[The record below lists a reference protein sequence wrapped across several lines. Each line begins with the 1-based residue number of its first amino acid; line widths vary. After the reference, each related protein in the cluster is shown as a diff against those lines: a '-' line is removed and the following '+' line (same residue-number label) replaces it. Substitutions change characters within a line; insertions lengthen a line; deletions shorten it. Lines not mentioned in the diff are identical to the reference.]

1 MCEFLGY
8 RVKKLNRVRIMNVK
22 IDIPIGQ
29 WRYFSLE
36 ELSDLKNLLS
46 KSTNSYG
53 N

>member
-22 IDIPIGQ
+22 IDIPVGQ
-29 WRYFSLE
+29 WRYFSPN